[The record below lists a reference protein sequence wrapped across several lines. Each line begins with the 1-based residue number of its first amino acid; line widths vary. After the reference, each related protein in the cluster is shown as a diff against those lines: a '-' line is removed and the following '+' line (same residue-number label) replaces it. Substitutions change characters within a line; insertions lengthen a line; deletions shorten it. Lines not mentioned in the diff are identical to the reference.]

1 MLGSDYCIHLQIGD
15 KMAQAETEEL
25 TRIMLSAA
33 LSRAL
38 STIAELGI
46 ADHIEAG
53 SPQSVKSLAG
63 ITGTHERSLYRILR
77 FLASHGLFQET
88 DHHQFDHTPLSNCL
102 RTDAEHSFRAAA
114 QMMHRLFPAWDG
126 LHHAA
131 LTGEPGFNQVYG
143 KPIFDYVGTHPD
155 LGPILDAG
163 MTAIHG
169 HETSAMLDAYDFS
182 GIEVLAD
189 IGGGNSSLL
198 RAVLQRYPA
207 MKGVL
212 FDLGHVIGRASEN
225 IKAGGL
231 SDRCS
236 VSEGSFFESIPSG
249 ADAYSFRHIIHDW
262 TDEQSVQIL
271 GNCRR
276 VIPDN
281 GKLLLIEAVVP
292 MGNEPSLAKDF
303 DMTMLT
309 LPGGI
314 ERTAEEYKHLLAQA
328 GFNLT
333 SITSTASLVS
343 VIEGKPH

>member
-1 MLGSDYCIHLQIGD
+1 
-15 KMAQAETEEL
+15 
-25 TRIMLSAA
+25 
-33 LSRAL
+33 
-38 STIAELGI
+38 
-46 ADHIEAG
+46 
-53 SPQSVKSLAG
+53 
-63 ITGTHERSLYRILR
+63 
-77 FLASHGLFQET
+77 
-88 DHHQFDHTPLSNCL
+88 
-102 RTDAEHSFRAAA
+102 
-114 QMMHRLFPAWDG
+114 MMHRVFPAWDG

-169 HETSAMLDAYDFS
+169 HETGAMLDAYDFS

-189 IGGGNSSLL
+189 IGGGNGSLL
-198 RAVLQRYPA
+198 SAVLQRYPA

-236 VSEGSFFESIPSG
+236 VSEGSFFESIPGG

-262 TDEQSVQIL
+262 TDEQCLQIL

-314 ERTAEEYKHLLAQA
+314 ERTAEEYRHLLAQA

-333 SITSTASLVS
+333 SITPTASLVS